1 MPPAPRPRRACA
13 AHHYHYHFR
22 GPFGRPFGRPFAASY
37 TLLHALRH
45 PSGRCSRAVF
55 RAMNDD
61 ASSPGSLSSPPHS
74 PEQGT
79 PASTIRASAGGVGVG
94 ASTPTPANASPA
106 PRGLTARGEPRK
118 KPGPKPK
125 SKDTAVP
132 EPEKKTTTRKPRRSE
147 PKDPNAVPVQRKRRT
162 KASLEAQAQVQSA
175 PQVVE
180 ETPPVQHSPTP
191 QPAPSEPVPV
201 LKAEQPPAVSL
212 PRVLSNPEP
221 TLHSNPNLSHMSAAP
236 STPRP
241 SSSGQRYD
249 PIRGGIIESKPQAPA
264 TAPPPVSPQ
273 MNHRASASPSI
284 TSLID
289 PPSASNSFYSHP
301 VKLQQQASVTSA
313 PVSPAAFSTRPAS
326 VVPSQDYHSPHL
338 QQHQLQAPLPNQL
351 QSYPAAAPPEPTPM
365 EIDSEPTKHASVP
378 MTKSNSTTS
387 ATHSQSNAPTP
398 PAKAIR
404 QKEAP
409 PPLPT
414 GSGLLSGT
422 PFGPTANA
430 NGASETQGTNIYL
443 TFDLKGRDNVTIN
456 VAQEVEKKYGFAALH
471 PRIAAR
477 KERQRQIH
485 AAGAALERAAGG
497 VSNDDLSVDLSE
509 NESNVEMGGMDDDAS
524 AKENGGKKR
533 RKRKQEDYDKEDD
546 FIDDTELAWE
556 QQALMAKDGFFVY
569 SGPLVTE
576 EKQAVERADGTI
588 RRGRG
593 RGRGGT
599 LRGETSG
606 RGRGRGGGPGSR
618 GGSTVRKPRVTKADR
633 AMMEQEKAAR
643 ETLAQTIAT
652 KQPLATP
659 TLTGQTMS

>member
-1 MPPAPRPRRACA
+1 MA
-13 AHHYHYHFR
+13 
-22 GPFGRPFGRPFAASY
+22 
-37 TLLHALRH
+37 
-45 PSGRCSRAVF
+45 
-55 RAMNDD
+55 DD

-74 PEQGT
+74 PEGT
-79 PASTIRASAGGVGVG
+79 PTATVRAAAGGVGVG
-94 ASTPTPANASPA
+94 TSTPTPANASPA
-106 PRGLTARGEPRK
+106 PRGLTANGQPRK

-125 SKDTAVP
+125 AKDPSAP
-132 EPEKKTTTRKPRRSE
+132 EPEKKTRKPRKSE
-147 PKDPNAVPVQRKRRT
+147 PKDPNAAPAPRKRRT
-162 KASLEAQAQVQSA
+162 KASLEAQAQPA
-175 PQVVE
+175 AQVVDE
-180 ETPPVQHSPTP
+180 KPPVQLSPIP
-191 QPAPSEPVPV
+191 QTGPSESVPA
-201 LKAEQPPAVSL
+201 LQAEQPPAVAQ
-212 PRVLSNPEP
+212 PTRVLSNPEP
-221 TLHSNPNLSHMSAAP
+221 TLHSNPNLSHISVAP

-249 PIRGGIIESKPQAPA
+249 PIRGDTFESKPQPPASAP
-264 TAPPPVSPQ
+264 PPPVSPPI
-273 MNHRASASPSI
+273 NHRASASPSI

-301 VKLQQQASVTSA
+301 AKLQQQASITSA

-326 VVPSQDYHSPHL
+326 VLPSQDYSPQL
-338 QQHQLQAPLPNQL
+338 QQQQPQTSLQNQP
-351 QSYPAAAPPEPTPM
+351 QPYPTASSGPTPM
-365 EIDSEPTKHASVP
+365 DIDTEPSKPASVP
-378 MTKSNSTTS
+378 MAKENSTNSGTL
-387 ATHSQSNAPTP
+387 SQSNAPTP
-398 PAKAIR
+398 PAKTVR

-409 PPLPT
+409 PPLPS

-422 PFGPTANA
+422 PFGPVANA
-430 NGASETQGTNIYL
+430 NGTSETQGTNIYL
-443 TFDLKGRDNVTIN
+443 TFDLKGRENVTIN
-456 VAQEVEKKYGFAALH
+456 FAQEVERKYGFAALH

-477 KERQRQIH
+477 KERQRQIT

-497 VSNDDLSVDLSE
+497 GSNDDQSVDLSE
-509 NESNVEMGGMDDDAS
+509 NESNVEMGGMDDETS

-576 EKQAVERADGTI
+576 EKPTVERYVTTTTSDQTKLTLSRADGTV

-599 LRGETSG
+599 VRGDASG

-633 AMMEQEKAAR
+633 AQMEQEKAAR
-643 ETLAQTIAT
+643 ESMA
-652 KQPLATP
+652 K
-659 TLTGQTMS
+659 TLTNMSTHAGQASAM